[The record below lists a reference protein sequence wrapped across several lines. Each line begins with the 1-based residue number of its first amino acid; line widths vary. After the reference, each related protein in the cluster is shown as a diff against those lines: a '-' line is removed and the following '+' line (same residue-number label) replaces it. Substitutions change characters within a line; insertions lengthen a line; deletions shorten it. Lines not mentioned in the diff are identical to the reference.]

1 MRSGETSRSAA
12 FTSGGFPP
20 TVFTGGL
27 TNDPLQPT
35 GIVPPDVCTGISLTR
50 LSLWRLSGRA
60 PGQGSTGAGAALLWP
75 GAAERLV
82 PPTAAPSAFAAVS
95 GTAPNVTEMTA
106 EVLPVALVRNNCTW
120 APAELR
126 AIICARSSS
135 ERTG

>member
-1 MRSGETSRSAA
+1 MRSGETSRSAE
-12 FTSGGFPP
+12 FPSGGLPP
-20 TVFTGGL
+20 PVCRGGL
-27 TNDPLQPT
+27 TNGPLQPT
-35 GIVPPDVCTGISLTR
+35 GIVSPDVFTGTSLPR

-60 PGQGSTGAGAALLWP
+60 PGQGSTGAGAVLLWS
-75 GAAERLV
+75 GAAEILV

-95 GTAPNVTEMTA
+95 GAAPNVTEMTA
-106 EVLPVALVRNNCTW
+106 EVLPVALVRNNCTG